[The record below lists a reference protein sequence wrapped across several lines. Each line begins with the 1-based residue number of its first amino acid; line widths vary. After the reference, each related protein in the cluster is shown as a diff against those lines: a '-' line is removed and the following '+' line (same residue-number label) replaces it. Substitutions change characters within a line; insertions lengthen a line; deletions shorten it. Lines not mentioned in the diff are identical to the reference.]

1 MRQARPAA
9 ARNSSVQKMF
19 DNIFQDEV
27 SSSQRS
33 ADMPYTPEHKQRTR
47 EKIVES
53 ARVLFNRHGFE
64 QVSIDDVMKGAG
76 LTRGGF
82 YKHFASKDELYA
94 AAVQS
99 FTTCNPFAKR
109 LSSSPDPRRTPR
121 DLARLLIDIY
131 LSDETLADVDQHCPL
146 IALPSDVARAGLVP
160 RASYTSLVESMAHV
174 FRAAL
179 PERDRSAEEKALLIV
194 SLCVGGMVI
203 ARTTDDPK
211 LQKQLRAA
219 SRAQA
224 LAILSAPTPRR
235 PARRAR
241 VAGR

>member
-1 MRQARPAA
+1 MTAA
-9 ARNSSVQKMF
+9 
-19 DNIFQDEV
+19 
-27 SSSQRS
+27 
-33 ADMPYTPEHKQRTR
+33 MPYTPEHKQRTR
-47 EKIVES
+47 AKIVES
-53 ARVLFNRHGFE
+53 ARVLFNRRGFE

-99 FTTCNPFAKR
+99 FTTCNPFRKKVAEKGAPKR
-109 LSSSPDPRRTPR
+109 SAR
-121 DLARLLIDIY
+121 DLARMLIQMY
-131 LSDETLADVDQHCPL
+131 LSDETLADVDRHCPL
-146 IALPSDVARAGLVP
+146 IALPSDVARSGLEP
-160 RASYTSLVESMAHV
+160 RASYTALVESMAHV

-179 PERDRSAEEKALLIV
+179 PADDKGAHQRALLIV

-219 SRAQA
+219 ARAQA
-224 LAILSAPTPRR
+224 LALLE
-235 PARRAR
+235 
-241 VAGR
+241 G